1 MRNVNEIIP
10 QPFKRFHHK
19 YMRAGNLNGSVL
31 MHKSVRPIV
40 CEIKCGSLFPIE
52 IGVRLA
58 KSLEHGFQYIG
69 VLNFHKS
76 SKDQTEE
83 DIILSLNQEGKI
95 IQSSSKTCQ
104 YLNPYKNVK
113 EQIPILKQVLP
124 HFDMITELKNSPKYI
139 ARIAEQNIRN
149 LQSDTELEVP
159 YAVLEP
165 LKWYLIYSG
174 DYKKNKISAQD
185 FTSVKFKM
193 QEDSNILL
201 YNRAS
206 ETTSSFEVT
215 ISDFWNKGDIEGR
228 FVIFHRSLERYKKG
242 NRSLQFFLSYQE
254 SLKIWEVWQDK
265 VYEGMVLEKT
275 KSEREK
281 TILKVRKLG
290 RNFSGILKKDVSQEH
305 NEKGNKGKE
314 TTADQLDHEKSL
326 PKPPPL
332 KAKKSETNVEAYLEA
347 EEGSVLEL
355 KNFGSTNNLDTMRK
369 CQSTKSISNEVDDN
383 LNNGADL
390 VDNQLELMEWINE
403 NEKLDSERRSK
414 NGESLK
420 NRTFG
425 PLIDTDEQ
433 LVIVEEYKG
442 PEETEQEVE
451 FTKKSKPVRIKIE
464 KAPSSNNSL
473 KKTLSSSK
481 GLPQKVSDQE
491 KIPLTTPRS
500 VDQSKLTKIQTFGK
514 TEAHTENDEKPLDLN
529 TNVQSRAK
537 MHFNSAANK
546 IIKKTMK
553 QRDKLTKEEII
564 NNWQPSAG
572 HSVSTVHMTNFVSI
586 KKSVSYL
593 VHHHPYLKVNS
604 NNWGTLFKK
613 TVEISSYSIG
623 GKCDS
628 LIYQT
633 LTPCRNKVH

>member
-1 MRNVNEIIP
+1 
-10 QPFKRFHHK
+10 
-19 YMRAGNLNGSVL
+19 
-31 MHKSVRPIV
+31 
-40 CEIKCGSLFPIE
+40 
-52 IGVRLA
+52 
-58 KSLEHGFQYIG
+58 
-69 VLNFHKS
+69 
-76 SKDQTEE
+76 
-83 DIILSLNQEGKI
+83 
-95 IQSSSKTCQ
+95 
-104 YLNPYKNVK
+104 
-113 EQIPILKQVLP
+113 
-124 HFDMITELKNSPKYI
+124 
-139 ARIAEQNIRN
+139 
-149 LQSDTELEVP
+149 
-159 YAVLEP
+159 
-165 LKWYLIYSG
+165 
-174 DYKKNKISAQD
+174 
-185 FTSVKFKM
+185 
-193 QEDSNILL
+193 
-201 YNRAS
+201 
-206 ETTSSFEVT
+206 
-215 ISDFWNKGDIEGR
+215 
-228 FVIFHRSLERYKKG
+228 
-242 NRSLQFFLSYQE
+242 
-254 SLKIWEVWQDK
+254 
-265 VYEGMVLEKT
+265 MVLEKT

-481 GLPQKVSDQE
+481 GLP
-491 KIPLTTPRS
+491 
-500 VDQSKLTKIQTFGK
+500 
-514 TEAHTENDEKPLDLN
+514 
-529 TNVQSRAK
+529 
-537 MHFNSAANK
+537 
-546 IIKKTMK
+546 
-553 QRDKLTKEEII
+553 
-564 NNWQPSAG
+564 
-572 HSVSTVHMTNFVSI
+572 
-586 KKSVSYL
+586 
-593 VHHHPYLKVNS
+593 
-604 NNWGTLFKK
+604 
-613 TVEISSYSIG
+613 
-623 GKCDS
+623 
-628 LIYQT
+628 
-633 LTPCRNKVH
+633 